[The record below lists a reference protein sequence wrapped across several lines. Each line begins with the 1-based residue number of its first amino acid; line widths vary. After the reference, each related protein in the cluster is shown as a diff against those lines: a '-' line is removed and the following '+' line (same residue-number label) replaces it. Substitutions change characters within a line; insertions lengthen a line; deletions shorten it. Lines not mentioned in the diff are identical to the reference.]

1 MKKIMNQADNVVSDM
16 LTGIAAV
23 NPNVA
28 YDSEGEVIYRKNKT
42 EKVGL
47 VSGGGS
53 GHEPAH
59 AGYVG
64 KGMLDAA
71 VAGNVFASPDP
82 ARILNGIEHAN
93 SGKGVLLIIKNYS
106 GDIMNFEMAADLAAD
121 FDVEVKKLIV
131 RDDVAVQESTFST
144 GRRGIS
150 GTVFV
155 HKIAGATAEAGGSLD
170 EVAEIAQ
177 RVADNVRSFG
187 VSLSSCILPG
197 VGAPG
202 FVIEEGMMEL
212 GMGIHGE
219 PGIEKITM
227 KSAAEIADIMVEKI
241 TSDLDYTGKEAAIM
255 VNGLGGTPLMEL
267 YILAGEIDKRVR
279 AKGITS
285 VKYMVGNY
293 MTALEMAGASV
304 SMLRLDD
311 ELKEYLLA
319 PCDTAAWKEGV

>member
-121 FDVEVKKLIV
+121 FDVEVKKVIV
-131 RDDVAVQESTFST
+131 RDDVAV
-144 GRRGIS
+144 
-150 GTVFV
+150 
-155 HKIAGATAEAGGSLD
+155 
-170 EVAEIAQ
+170 
-177 RVADNVRSFG
+177 
-187 VSLSSCILPG
+187 
-197 VGAPG
+197 
-202 FVIEEGMMEL
+202 
-212 GMGIHGE
+212 
-219 PGIEKITM
+219 
-227 KSAAEIADIMVEKI
+227 
-241 TSDLDYTGKEAAIM
+241 
-255 VNGLGGTPLMEL
+255 
-267 YILAGEIDKRVR
+267 
-279 AKGITS
+279 
-285 VKYMVGNY
+285 
-293 MTALEMAGASV
+293 
-304 SMLRLDD
+304 
-311 ELKEYLLA
+311 
-319 PCDTAAWKEGV
+319 

>member
-121 FDVEVKKLIV
+121 FDVEVKKVIV

-150 GTVFV
+150 GTV
-155 HKIAGATAEAGGSLD
+155 
-170 EVAEIAQ
+170 
-177 RVADNVRSFG
+177 
-187 VSLSSCILPG
+187 
-197 VGAPG
+197 
-202 FVIEEGMMEL
+202 
-212 GMGIHGE
+212 
-219 PGIEKITM
+219 
-227 KSAAEIADIMVEKI
+227 
-241 TSDLDYTGKEAAIM
+241 
-255 VNGLGGTPLMEL
+255 L
-267 YILAGEIDKRVR
+267 YIRSQVQRQRLAVR
-279 AKGITS
+279 
-285 VKYMVGNY
+285 
-293 MTALEMAGASV
+293 
-304 SMLRLDD
+304 
-311 ELKEYLLA
+311 
-319 PCDTAAWKEGV
+319 

>member
-121 FDVEVKKLIV
+121 FDVEVKKVIV

-241 TSDLDYTGKEAAIM
+241 TSDLDYTGKE
-255 VNGLGGTPLMEL
+255 LP
-267 YILAGEIDKRVR
+267 
-279 AKGITS
+279 
-285 VKYMVGNY
+285 
-293 MTALEMAGASV
+293 
-304 SMLRLDD
+304 
-311 ELKEYLLA
+311 
-319 PCDTAAWKEGV
+319 W